1 MSKGKKAVIA
11 LLTFVIATVG
21 IGYGLFIY
29 TSQMPSEAELL
40 LKEQAESKDF
50 KKYKVYENDTPFY
63 VALDQ
68 TTNRNKDNTGGY
80 VFAYDFIKPV
90 MENVNSSY
98 IWTNFYDNISYGV
111 SKESLIEKIEEY
123 DNDKMNDL
131 DTAIR
136 TCKFLITNMTG
147 HAPEANYPAL
157 NGKKPIYWS
166 YSRLIDEATWRTL
179 SAFEKAV
186 SPEEFEDQSTSY
198 MKDNVLLLKGLDLDI
213 ENPVVEKVMCVDW
226 CLDWQMYNMMISADV
241 TTKKK
246 PADFDKCSWIPDEGE
261 TKRVTFVIMTTSIK
275 RLNTHFVSDV
285 AVVGYN

>member
-1 MSKGKKAVIA
+1 MSKGKKIIIA
-11 LLTFVIATVG
+11 LLAFIIATVG
-21 IGYGLFIY
+21 IGYGLFIF
-29 TSQMPSEAELL
+29 TSQMPSETELL

-50 KKYKVYENDTPFY
+50 KKYKVYKNDTPFY
-63 VALDQ
+63 VALDFK
-68 TTNRNKDNTGGY
+68 TNGEKEGY
-80 VFAYDFIKPV
+80 RFAYDFIKPV

-98 IWTNFYDNISYGV
+98 IWSDFYDNISYGV
-111 SKESLIEKIEEY
+111 SKDSLIEKIEEY

-147 HAPEANYPAL
+147 HAPEANYPDL

-166 YSRLIDEATWRTL
+166 YTGMIDEAHWRTL

-186 SPEEFEDQSTSY
+186 SPEEYDDQSTSE

-213 ENPVVEKVMCVDW
+213 ENPIVEKVMCVDYYI
-226 CLDWQMYNMMISADV
+226 DWQMYNMMISADV

-275 RLNTHFVSDV
+275 QLNTHFVSDV